1 MKTIAVY
8 NMKGGVGK
16 TTTAVNLSYFAARS
30 SQRTLLW
37 DLDCQAAASFAFRV
51 RPRIA
56 GFGKRS
62 LEGGQALGASIKET
76 DYENLDV
83 LPADF
88 AYRKFDRLLGQIGDP
103 ERVITGL
110 LDDLGHNYDVAF
122 LDCPAG
128 FSLLAEGVLASANVV
143 LIPTI
148 PTVLSFSALARLI
161 RWAERSNQAVDLVA
175 FLSMIDRRRTLH
187 RRASDW
193 SAGHPEVFLPDQIP
207 YASVVEQMAV
217 RRMPLGAFA
226 PRDPATKAY
235 ERIGM
240 ALQARVQ
247 RPTEVPAVR
256 PQSAPLLEII
266 DVMTM
271 RLESTGSGASPA
283 QVPDLA
289 TDRLGDEAQV
299 VHNFDTDRRD
309 LQRSGYVLELREQTG
324 NFLVVAA
331 QRGSSR
337 DATDRAR
344 AQAQIDRAWAADI
357 LAGLMTPMAALDR
370 RLGRPTPPIV
380 EKVRASA
387 AGRKLVRVDSHMAQV
402 AAFQSVAVSA

>member
-1 MKTIAVY
+1 
-8 NMKGGVGK
+8 
-16 TTTAVNLSYFAARS
+16 
-30 SQRTLLW
+30 
-37 DLDCQAAASFAFRV
+37 
-51 RPRIA
+51 
-56 GFGKRS
+56 
-62 LEGGQALGASIKET
+62 
-76 DYENLDV
+76 
-83 LPADF
+83 
-88 AYRKFDRLLGQIGDP
+88 
-103 ERVITGL
+103 
-110 LDDLGHNYDVAF
+110 
-122 LDCPAG
+122 
-128 FSLLAEGVLASANVV
+128 
-143 LIPTI
+143 
-148 PTVLSFSALARLI
+148 
-161 RWAERSNQAVDLVA
+161 
-175 FLSMIDRRRTLH
+175 
-187 RRASDW
+187 
-193 SAGHPEVFLPDQIP
+193 
-207 YASVVEQMAV
+207 
-217 RRMPLGAFA
+217 
-226 PRDPATKAY
+226 
-235 ERIGM
+235 
-240 ALQARVQ
+240 
-247 RPTEVPAVR
+247 
-256 PQSAPLLEII
+256 
-266 DVMTM
+266 MTM